1 MIDHCIAALK
11 KEKLRNYE
19 DLSFRVYITDAL
31 QAICENTTHFV
42 GAKEM
47 FDYGTSL
54 KKRWAEMVEEA
65 RGDKKPKKKKAEDD
79 TRSAQEIAQDMW
91 AKIKGI

>member
-1 MIDHCIAALK
+1 MIDHCLSALK

-19 DLSFRVYITDAL
+19 ELAYRVYITDAL
-31 QAICENTTHFV
+31 QAIAENTTHFV

-65 RGDKKPKKKKAEDD
+65 RGDKKSKKKKDD